1 MRFEWDT
8 EKERINI
15 QKHSLSFGEAS
26 LVFAD
31 PKTIYLPDPDH
42 SVGEVREIALGK
54 IENITIAVV
63 IFVDRSKNNADLI
76 RIISARKATKSEEI
90 QYYSSDIN

>member
-1 MRFEWDT
+1 MRFEWDI

-15 QKHSLSFGEAS
+15 QKHGLSFGEAS

-31 PKTIYLPDPDH
+31 PRTIYISDPDH
-42 SVGEVREIALGK
+42 SIGEVREIALGT

-63 IFVDRSKNNADLI
+63 IFVDRSRNDEEII
-76 RIISARKATKSEEI
+76 RIISARPATNSEKA
-90 QYYSSDIN
+90 QYYSADI